1 MKIKVIKNEK
11 DYEAALKAIESL
23 WSAKLNTPQGDTLD
37 LLTTLVESYEDKKYN
52 LLPPH
57 PLEAI
62 KFRMEQ
68 EGLTNTDLAKLLGGR
83 NRVSEIFGKKRRLTI
98 PMMRTLH
105 QKLHIPAESLLT
117 R

>member
-11 DYEAALKAIESL
+11 DHEAALKVIETL
-23 WSAKLNTPQGDTLD
+23 WNAKPNTPQGDTLD
-37 LLTTLVESYEDKKYN
+37 LLTTLVESYEDKKYEM
-52 LLPPH
+52 LPPH

-68 EGLTNTDLAKLLGGR
+68 EGLDNSDLAKILGGR
-83 NRVSEIFGKKRRLTI
+83 NRVSEIFGGKRHLTI
-98 PMMRTLH
+98 QMMRALN